1 MSKAC
6 ALTARPPG
14 YSDRYSARFNCP
26 ETKLR
31 NSKRGALSLNMIITK
46 PKIHS
51 TTVAAGGPPPKKKLT
66 FKTGGM
72 DRCYLAA
79 RCSVQLALP
88 FVARPTAGHSTS
100 RFYEQVTASRGQ
112 PLPEGAEFTSPPSK
126 REHRGQGR
134 KPAAWHGGSGKDSE
148 VSRPAPMVRRQA
160 TRLPP
165 VEAPKRLGQHEFPQG
180 DVLGT

>member
-1 MSKAC
+1 MSEAC

-51 TTVAAGGPPPKKKLT
+51 TTVAAGGPPPKKIDIQDWRNGSMLSRSKVLST
-66 FKTGGM
+66 TRAPVCGEAHRGPQHLAVLRTGYG
-72 DRCYLAA
+72 
-79 RCSVQLALP
+79 
-88 FVARPTAGHSTS
+88 FS
-100 RFYEQVTASRGQ
+100 RA
-112 PLPEGAEFTSPPSK
+112 EGAEFTSPPSK
-126 REHRGQGR
+126 REHRGRRR

-148 VSRPAPMVRRQA
+148 VSQPAPMVRRQA

-165 VEAPKRLGQHEFPQG
+165 VEAPKRRGQHEFP
-180 DVLGT
+180 